1 MKYMLLKHVNYTNSV
16 FNFMFPLVDYSAIL
30 FRTGFVLTLLSL
42 ISSCPT
48 SVTILITLLAVCSGK
63 RELENK
69 CCLELISVI
78 KIYQ

>member
-16 FNFMFPLVDYSAIL
+16 FNFMFPLEYSAVL

-48 SVTILITLLAVCSGK
+48 YMTILITLLAVCSGR